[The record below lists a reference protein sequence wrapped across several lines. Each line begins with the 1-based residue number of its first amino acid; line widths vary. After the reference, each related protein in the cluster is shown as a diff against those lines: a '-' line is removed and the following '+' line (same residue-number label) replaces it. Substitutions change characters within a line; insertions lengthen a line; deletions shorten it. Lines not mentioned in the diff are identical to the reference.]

1 MSGKKVA
8 ITGATGFLGYHVL
21 QALLASGHT
30 PVAVVRDLA
39 SAKRRLPYQI
49 EIRQA
54 DIMNLDDLVKAFEG
68 VDAAIHLAGK
78 VSVNKH
84 DDKDVFRVNVTG
96 AQNFLEAVAQT
107 GVRRALF
114 TSTTSAVGAL
124 SHDHPEAALDE
135 TSHFNLDA
143 VQVAYIQAKR
153 QAHEMALK
161 ARNGGTPVVVL
172 SPSFILGPEDINS
185 NTTVLVDA
193 VRGQRLP
200 ICPDGGVNPID
211 VRDCAAAYVTALD
224 HPDPAPHYILAS
236 PHNMPLK
243 NFVNQVADLAQ
254 TSPPHISLPFWLVLQ
269 IANIVELFVPEG
281 ELTAAGA
288 QLGSY
293 YWYFNAETA
302 RRDLSLKCRPLDD
315 TLKATFDWLD
325 SKENGKKKKHKQEKK

>member
-1 MSGKKVA
+1 MTAKNVA
-8 ITGATGFLGYHVL
+8 VTGATGFLGYHVL
-21 QALLASGHT
+21 QALLAAGYT
-30 PVAVVRDLA
+30 PVAVVREPD
-39 SAKRRLPYQI
+39 SARRQLPYQV

-54 DIMNLDDLVKAFEG
+54 DIMNLDDLVTAFEG
-68 VDAAIHLAGK
+68 VEAAIHLAGK
-78 VSVNKH
+78 VSVNKR

-124 SHDHPEAALDE
+124 SHNHPEAALDE
-135 TSHFNLDA
+135 TSHFNLEA

-161 ARNGGTPVVVL
+161 ARSRGTPVVVL
-172 SPSFILGPEDINS
+172 SPSFVLGPEDINS

-193 VRGQRLP
+193 VRCRRLP

-211 VRDCAAAYVTALD
+211 VRDCASAYIAALD
-224 HPDPAPHYILAS
+224 HPAPAPHYILAS
-236 PHNMPLK
+236 PHNMALK
-243 NFVNQVADLAQ
+243 DFVRRVADLAQ
-254 TSPPHISLPFWLVLQ
+254 VPSPHISLPPWLVLQ
-269 IANIVELFVPEG
+269 IAKIVERFSPEG

-293 YWYFNAETA
+293 YWYFNAEAA

-325 SKENGKKKKHKQEKK
+325 SHDNGKKKQHK